1 MWIGPFLSV
10 ANLSPRLKW
19 ISKLICKNNK
29 NKTWPGLIRSLFWRL
44 NLDSI
49 RDECYASYKNI
60 PSKSM
65 YFGCNQPSQLALSG
79 TCRHP
84 SWLSNSRFFCRI
96 SAAGK
101 SNPLN
106 YFLVKRSPL
115 LNVYRTSK
123 ESARHENLPLST
135 MHSLMLDSLDCD
147 ESRSQN

>member
-1 MWIGPFLSV
+1 MHH
-10 ANLSPRLKW
+10 
-19 ISKLICKNNK
+19 ISKIWRRILRHWFILNFDPCVLPGQLVSKLK
-29 NKTWPGLIRSLFWRL
+29 PWSGHAASKT
-44 NLDSI
+44 
-49 RDECYASYKNI
+49 I

-65 YFGCNQPSQLALSG
+65 YFGCNQPSWLALSG

-84 SWLSNSRFFCRI
+84 SWLSNSRIFCRI

-101 SNPLN
+101 RYPLN

-135 MHSLMLDSLDCD
+135 MHSLMLDSFDCD